1 MFLKRTLFVLF
12 VLQVN
17 VLIAQVKPIGKL
29 DKITAKDFSV
39 QSPVVDANANAVVLA
54 DIGSTDFEGN
64 NNGDFTLVFKE
75 HKRILLK
82 SRNAFD
88 DATIKIPIYLG
99 ASTVEEEKLD
109 EIETTTYNLE
119 NGVIVETK
127 LDKASIFKEKYNKVS
142 TIRKFTFP
150 NIKEG
155 SIIEYKYTI
164 KSPYYWYLRGWN
176 FQGKY
181 PVLWSQYQVII
192 PPMFTYLPMQQGFL
206 KYTIDSSKLLFKSY
220 TILDNT
226 SNAFSRSDVYSISGD
241 ARFSLWAIKDVP
253 AFKEEGYVSSYKN
266 YFSRISFQPIS
277 IKYSE
282 TNIRR
287 LMKDWFSTVD
297 DMMKDPD
304 FGLPISENNTWMNDD
319 FKQAI
324 GSSIDK
330 QAVEKIFNHIR
341 DQYKCIDHDALWM
354 SQPLKKTFQTKTG
367 NVADINLLLVAA
379 LKHFGFNSCPVILS
393 TRDNGKVNSSM
404 PLLNEYN
411 YVLAKVTINDES
423 YLLDASHNRLGF
435 GKLVTDCYNGD
446 ARIID
451 KMPTIIS
458 LSADSLKES
467 RKINLFISTNE
478 KGEIIGTC
486 SKQTGYIESL
496 DIRDNFATQ
505 KMDAFVKSIQK
516 SYSTDI
522 QVSNVVV
529 DSLQQLDQPV
539 AVTYDL
545 KFNFNDENLIYFNPL
560 LNEAITKNPFAAAER
575 LYPVEMEYKE
585 NMTYTF
591 NMEVPKGYVVDELPK
606 STRVKLNENEG
617 MFEYIISQN
626 GEYIQMRTRLILE
639 KATFYPE
646 DYQTLRDFYA
656 FIVKKNAEQI
666 VFKKAK

>member
-1 MFLKRTLFVLF
+1 MFLKRTLVVLF

-109 EIETTTYNLE
+109 EIEATTYNLE

-164 KSPYYWYLRGWN
+164 KSPYYRYLRGWS

-220 TILDNT
+220 TILDNAN
-226 SNAFSRSDVYSISGD
+226 NAYSRSDVYSISGD

-304 FGLPISENNTWMNDD
+304 FGLPISENNAWMNDD
-319 FKQAI
+319 FKQVI

-411 YVLAKVTINDES
+411 YVLAKVTVNDES

-435 GKLVTDCYNGD
+435 GRLVTDCYNGD

-451 KMPTIIS
+451 KMPTIIN

-467 RKINLFISTNE
+467 RKINLFISANE

-486 SKQTGYIESL
+486 SKQTGYFESL

-591 NMEVPKGYVVDELPK
+591 NMEIPKGYVVDELPK

-626 GEYIQMRTRLILE
+626 GEYIQMRTKLILE
-639 KATFYPE
+639 KATYYPE

-656 FIVKKNAEQI
+656 FIVKKHAEQI

>member
-1 MFLKRTLFVLF
+1 MFFKRTLFVLF

-109 EIETTTYNLE
+109 EIEATTYNLE

-164 KSPYYWYLRGWN
+164 KSPYYRYLRGWS

-220 TILDNT
+220 TILDNAN
-226 SNAFSRSDVYSISGD
+226 NAYSRSDVYSISGD

-304 FGLPISENNTWMNDD
+304 FGLPISENNAWMNDD
-319 FKQAI
+319 FKQVI

-411 YVLAKVTINDES
+411 YVLAKVTVNDES

-451 KMPTIIS
+451 KMPTIIN

-467 RKINLFISTNE
+467 RKINLFISANE

-486 SKQTGYIESL
+486 SKQTGYFESL

-591 NMEVPKGYVVDELPK
+591 NMEIPKGYVVDELPK

-626 GEYIQMRTRLILE
+626 GEYIQMRTKLILE
-639 KATFYPE
+639 KATYYPE

-656 FIVKKNAEQI
+656 FIVKKHAEQI